1 MDSGLKHEYGI
12 DAKQAPT
19 VTYVNTST
27 LNLQRCYAHTNR
39 YENLNNQLTST
50 FIIK

>member
-27 LNLQRCYAHTNR
+27 LIYKGVTHTPIDMKILTINLLQP
-39 YENLNNQLTST
+39 LS
-50 FIIK
+50 